1 MIIRSSRP
9 EVVVKKVLLKILQ
22 NSPENTCVELF
33 KKSKFPVNF
42 AESLKN
48 SYFEEHLRTAAS
60 EACECKKSHF
70 IHFLFGS

>member
-22 NSPENTCVELF
+22 NCVELF

-42 AESLKN
+42 AKSLKN
-48 SYFEEHLRTAAS
+48 SYFEEHLQTAAS